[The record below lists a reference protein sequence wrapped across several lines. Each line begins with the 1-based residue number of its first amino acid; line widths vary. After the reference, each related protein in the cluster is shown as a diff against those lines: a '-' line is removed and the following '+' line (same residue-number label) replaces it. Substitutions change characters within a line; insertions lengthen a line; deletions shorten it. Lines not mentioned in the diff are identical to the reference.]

1 MHIQNLDLLDLI
13 IIYHS
18 RTGGTKQM
26 AFSAFDAAKL
36 HSEAVEI
43 YNVENIDFSVDFEP
57 NFLNAK
63 SFIFACPENLATMS
77 GEMKSFFD
85 KFFYKAIDKIQARPY
100 AVMICAGS
108 DGENTVRQINRIVTA
123 WKLKLVAEPL
133 IIKTNSQTPEQILSP
148 KVIAKSDLQKCS
160 EIAESL
166 VIGVNMG
173 IF

>member
-1 MHIQNLDLLDLI
+1 MQLLDLI

-18 RTGGTKQM
+18 RTNGTWQM
-26 AFSAFDAAKL
+26 ATAAFDAAKL
-36 HSEAVEI
+36 HSQNVKI
-43 YNVENIDFSVDFEP
+43 YNAEKIDFSDDFE
-57 NFLNAK
+57 NDFLNAK

-77 GEMKSFFD
+77 GEMKAFFD
-85 KFFYKAIDKIQARPY
+85 KFFYKAVDKIQARPY

-108 DGENTVRQINRIVTA
+108 DGENTARQINRIVAA

-148 KVIAKSDLQKCS
+148 KVISESDLQKCC

-166 VIGVNMG
+166 VLGVNMG

>member
-1 MHIQNLDLLDLI
+1 MQILDLI

-18 RTGGTKQM
+18 RTGGAKQM
-26 AFSAFDAAKL
+26 ASAAFDAAKL
-36 HSEAVEI
+36 HSQNVKI
-43 YNVENIDFSVDFEP
+43 YNAENLDFSADFE
-57 NFLNAK
+57 NDFLNAK

-77 GEMKSFFD
+77 GEMKTFFD
-85 KFFYKAIDKIQARPY
+85 KFFYKAVDKIQARPY

-133 IIKTNSQTPEQILSP
+133 IIKTNPQTPEQILSP

-166 VIGVNMG
+166 VLGVNMG

>member
-1 MHIQNLDLLDLI
+1 MQLLDLI

-18 RTGGTKQM
+18 RTNGTWQM
-26 AFSAFDAAKL
+26 ATAAFDAAKL
-36 HSEAVEI
+36 HSQNVKI
-43 YNVENIDFSVDFEP
+43 YNAEKIDFSDDFE
-57 NFLNAK
+57 NDFLNAK

-77 GEMKSFFD
+77 GEMKAFFD
-85 KFFYKAIDKIQARPY
+85 KFFYKAVDKIQARPY

-108 DGENTVRQINRIVTA
+108 DGENTARQINRIVTA

-133 IIKTNSQTPEQILSP
+133 IIKTNSQSPEQILSP
-148 KVIAKSDLQKCS
+148 KVISESDLQKCC

-166 VIGVNMG
+166 VLGVNMG